1 MDSVSGNGDGF
12 LLHLNVVDL
21 VIVVEDDL
29 LSGRLLNRL
38 QADVDIAVHDR
49 QITGHGELITLDGGD
64 VVDADVDSVSGNG
77 DGLFLHL
84 NIVDLVIVVED
95 DLLFSRCSALTVQE
109 NHGGIRDNPL
119 VTVVV
124 QRDGHGGAHT
134 GMHLRIGAIR
144 RHIGGGV
151 ELDVVVITLDAQTVA
166 RYRVAVVQQAGG
178 DGLMAL
184 GVAVHL
190 EVPQVGLQL
199 VIRGG
204 DSADLDG
211 GNAVINVHIA
221 LLGHLV
227 PAGNLLGGDF
237 ADVDLVRVSRDFHG
251 VGVAHLLTG
260 YHIHKLDGNL
270 LFSRCSALTVQE
282 NHGVIRDNPLVTVV
296 VQRDGHGGAH
306 TGMHLRIG
314 AIRRHIGGGVELDV
328 VVITL
333 DAQTVAR
340 YRVAV
345 VQQAGGDGLMALGVA
360 VHLEVPQVGLQL
372 VIRGGDSADLDGGN
386 AVINVHIALLGHL
399 VPAGNLLGGD
409 FADVDLVRVSRDFHG
424 VGVAHLLT
432 GYHIHKLD
440 GDGHRFGLL
449 GIDGVKGQITFLV
462 VLVPAIGIVYQLG
475 QCTVRKETIILI
487 LAIRVERPAGDL
499 FVDIVRGRSS
509 RFILLDRLHSANHG

>member
-1 MDSVSGNGDGF
+1 MDSVSGDGDGLF
-12 LLHLNVVDL
+12 LHLNVVDL

-29 LSGRLLNRL
+29 LSGGLLNRL

-64 VVDADVDSVSGNG
+64 VVDADVDSVSGDG

-190 EVPQVGLQL
+190 EVPQETLQIG
-199 VIRGG
+199 IRG
-204 DSADLDG
+204 S
-211 GNAVINVHIA
+211 
-221 LLGHLV
+221 
-227 PAGNLLGGDF
+227 
-237 ADVDLVRVSRDFHG
+237 
-251 VGVAHLLTG
+251 
-260 YHIHKLDGNL
+260 
-270 LFSRCSALTVQE
+270 
-282 NHGVIRDNPLVTVV
+282 
-296 VQRDGHGGAH
+296 
-306 TGMHLRIG
+306 
-314 AIRRHIGGGVELDV
+314 
-328 VVITL
+328 
-333 DAQTVAR
+333 
-340 YRVAV
+340 
-345 VQQAGGDGLMALGVA
+345 
-360 VHLEVPQVGLQL
+360 
-372 VIRGGDSADLDGGN
+372 DSADLDGGN

-487 LAIRVERPAGDL
+487 LAIRIERPAGDL
-499 FVDIVRGRSS
+499 PVTVFLGRNSLL
-509 RFILLDRLHSANHG
+509 ILLDNLHGANCGPGRITEADIDRPTEFLRRILVIGFVIVVRVLGPGSTDRNVFIHKGHIALQKCHIGRFLLCRIAGSMAILSLRPSQEDNPVVLGAKRSTTLQSGRIAGIVLVRIGNSTSRAIGIVEQCVRFLPIVGCAILIRIDRIEHLKDLIISCPSKVFTGFLGVQYIICASRIPL